1 MSKYDLDSSLSFHF
15 WNHWTFLKWHIN
27 RLDYPAK
34 GIKINLLFHMCYTH
48 THTRMI
54 VRIMRTCNSLIWCY
68 SYAVMFD
75 ILCYSYW
82 WSTNIWWGL
91 VASSHHQPTEQH
103 SLSHKLKTHTHT
115 RVKKTWP
122 SVHFKQQSICKV
134 SKNKNSNDTS
144 HNSPSKWRPSVHNFV
159 LSV

>member
-1 MSKYDLDSSLSFHF
+1 MSKYDLDSSLSFHL
-15 WNHWTFLKWHIN
+15 WNHWTFLKWHNTN

-34 GIKINLLFHMCYTH
+34 GIKINLLFHMCTEQVTH
-48 THTRMI
+48 RCKI

-103 SLSHKLKTHTHT
+103 TVFHTSSKTHTHT
-115 RVKKTWP
+115 SKKNMTI
-122 SVHFKQQSICKV
+122 SAFQTTEYMQSK
-134 SKNKNSNDTS
+134 
-144 HNSPSKWRPSVHNFV
+144 
-159 LSV
+159 